1 MAKSMKVV
9 RNVMLNT
16 LTDGGEGL
24 QVPLSTNMAKVI
36 TPLAMQPM
44 VAGMDINDIK
54 DKTNPGLMEMKY
66 TYFKIFY
73 DFPVFMAAYEVFF
86 VILGVWIGYYFTKR
100 MLGDNTAMYNTRMVQ
115 MMTCAIREVRRYRQP
130 RYPITL
136 VDDWDQWP
144 KNFNNTEP
152 YKDQRMRTLYP
163 GEEYFRETETGLERY
178 V

>member
-16 LTDGGEGL
+16 LTDGGDGL

-73 DFPVFMAAYEVFF
+73 DFPVFYGG
-86 VILGVWIGYYFTKR
+86 LCGLLCHPGGV
-100 MLGDNTAMYNTRMVQ
+100 
-115 MMTCAIREVRRYRQP
+115 
-130 RYPITL
+130 
-136 VDDWDQWP
+136 DWLLLHQEDAW
-144 KNFNNTEP
+144 
-152 YKDQRMRTLYP
+152 
-163 GEEYFRETETGLERY
+163 
-178 V
+178 